1 MNKIFNFLRKYWL
14 CFLLS
19 VLMVVGM
26 ALSTIYKDVYE
37 IGDGMIRFDL
47 QALYL
52 IYGIPLFS
60 LIYGCLTY
68 LKTKKTW
75 LPQLVLY
82 AITCIYFSLTNLII
96 DKELDA
102 WENILLFSVYP
113 IVFSLIGTGLTAFI
127 YYVIKST
134 KEESK

>member
-1 MNKIFNFLRKYWL
+1 MNRIFNFLRKYWL

-82 AITCIYFSLTNLII
+82 AITGIYFSLTNLII

-102 WENILLFSVYP
+102 WENILLF
-113 IVFSLIGTGLTAFI
+113 
-127 YYVIKST
+127 
-134 KEESK
+134 